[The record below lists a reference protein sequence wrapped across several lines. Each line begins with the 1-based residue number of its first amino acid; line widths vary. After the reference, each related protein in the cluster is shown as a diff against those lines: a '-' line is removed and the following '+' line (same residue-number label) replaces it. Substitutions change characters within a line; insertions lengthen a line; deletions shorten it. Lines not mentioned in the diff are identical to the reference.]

1 MRESLSVA
9 YPIRVTGRRSYW
21 FYCVWRWRCGNC
33 ASAAVVAFL
42 PEGWRNAYWSL
53 IRCSAGPRHPT
64 SSVTLPPTFNHT
76 RIGAYAAFASTAS
89 NKPLWW
95 PAPLGWYIQHPQPR
109 EPRQVMNTTSTNVV
123 TTRLA
128 DIPQMLIP
136 YGVGKASAIS
146 GIAAAVILITPVTV
160 IARK

>member
-1 MRESLSVA
+1 
-9 YPIRVTGRRSYW
+9 
-21 FYCVWRWRCGNC
+21 
-33 ASAAVVAFL
+33 
-42 PEGWRNAYWSL
+42 
-53 IRCSAGPRHPT
+53 
-64 SSVTLPPTFNHT
+64 
-76 RIGAYAAFASTAS
+76 
-89 NKPLWW
+89 
-95 PAPLGWYIQHPQPR
+95 
-109 EPRQVMNTTSTNVV
+109 MNTTSTNVV